1 MSYII
6 YWMESSQ
13 RTRYNFALEK
23 AVELSNISNLP
34 LYVINYNLFPKR
46 LKRKELFLEQGFLDI
61 YLNLKKRKINYILL
75 KKSESLKLIEI
86 LKKSKYVVTEK
97 NYLKEVISKKNKII
111 KEFKEKVILIEN
123 ETTIPVSILSTKE
136 EYNARTLRIKY
147 NKIKDEYLKKFK
159 ENIYFKKNSI
169 PDLDKLIKKHRNT
182 EKKLLD
188 GDFLG
193 GENEALK
200 TLDYFIKNNL
210 KDYSKRPMTMDS
222 TSKLSI
228 YLACGQISPLEIAL
242 KIKDNNFLEEL
253 LIRRELSYNF
263 VNYNK
268 GYNLWGKMT
277 YSWAHETM
285 KVHEKDKREYIYTK
299 KDLENYKTH
308 DLYWNFAQKTIV
320 STGFLHGY
328 LRMYWCKKIIEWS
341 KTPKEAYTISKYLNN
356 KYFYD
361 GDTPNSY
368 AGIAWCFGKHD
379 RAWKE
384 REVLGKLR
392 YMSTNGL
399 IKKFEKLGD

>member
-123 ETTIPVSILSTKE
+123 ETAIPVLILSTKE

-159 ENIYFKKNSI
+159 ENIYLKKNSI

-182 EKKLLD
+182 KKKLLD

-268 GYNLWGKMT
+268 GYNLWEKMT

>member
-169 PDLDKLIKKHRNT
+169 PDLDKLIKKYRNT

-268 GYNLWGKMT
+268 GYNLWEKMT

-308 DLYWNFAQKTIV
+308 DIYWNFAQKTIV